1 MYFCF
6 ALVHVSDVWVDV
18 DDADVILIL
27 TYFCFVQLH
36 VSDVWVRQME
46 RHLVHSL
53 FGALLQKCSDLSFFS
68 LLRLYMFNQKEFFTF
83 FSIHILYITKKQ
95 QNKQTYSSS
104 GNYPSFQRQLD
115 VYTRCQCFAQRS
127 KSKIKFLFNK
137 ELNIIFH
144 IFIELEIESKSSNC
158 FWSEV

>member
-53 FGALLQKCSDLSFFS
+53 FTALLQKCSDLSFFFVIKIIYDQS
-68 LLRLYMFNQKEFFTF
+68 KGIFHF
-83 FSIHILYITKKQ
+83 FSASIFFITKKQ